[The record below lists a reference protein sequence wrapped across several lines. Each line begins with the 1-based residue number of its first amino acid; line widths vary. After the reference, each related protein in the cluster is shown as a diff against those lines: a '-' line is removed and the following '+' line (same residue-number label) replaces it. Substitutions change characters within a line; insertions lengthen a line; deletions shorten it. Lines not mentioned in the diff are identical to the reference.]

1 VPKLRKLSYFLL
13 ALFLIQLPQF
23 NATATASQAGDDC
36 KKVGQTIR
44 KGKNIFICESTFI
57 GKVLIQQKTFIAS
70 SKNLKLKA
78 GEFVEELSALDS
90 KMIIDFVSSEIALQ
104 TEISNLN
111 SRLEEIN
118 SLTSRYKSEKLQA
131 ESDIATLPVRI
142 NQAKLQM
149 EQAKSSIVQ
158 PQQNYLA
165 LNAQLNAL
173 SYEYSSAERA
183 KGAYLACRVL
193 TDFGFTGGGCGS
205 YNTYYDSV
213 ISRYNSLQYQVSSA
227 KALFDSYN
235 SSYNSYLQNY
245 NSILNSQSQNTL
257 RISEANRNIA
267 ALAIEL
273 RLKSNDLLVKQKVIN
288 SLSKV
293 KNNSDFYVNNGSNL
307 GEEISSVVSGSS
319 KSWSQKLLPLFRKS
333 NQFIFEFKL
342 IESSR
347 STLPRVQTNT
357 DPSQGSNTQPAKI
370 LLSATLDRAVYAPG
384 EVATLLITGR
394 DATGN
399 LVPDGTQLA
408 ASQESIS
415 TSMFPN
421 KYLSIPKSADSSQN
435 GRWTYRFIIESA
447 PGTYSGTFKIG
458 NMTEQKIPY
467 VVRYGG

>member
-13 ALFLIQLPQF
+13 ALFLIQLPQL
-23 NATATASQAGDDC
+23 NATASASQAGDDC
-36 KKVGQTIR
+36 KKVGQTSR
-44 KGKNIFICESTFI
+44 KGKNVYICESTFI

-78 GEFVEELSALDS
+78 EEFVEELSALDS
-90 KMIIDFVSSEIALQ
+90 KIIIDFVNSEIALQ
-104 TEISNLN
+104 SEISNLN

-118 SLTSRYKSEKLQA
+118 SLTSRYKSEKLQV

-158 PQQNYLA
+158 PQQNYLS
-165 LNAQLNAL
+165 LYSQLNAL
-173 SYEYSSAERA
+173 SYEYSTAERA

-213 ISRYNSLQYQVSSA
+213 ISRYNSLQYQVNSA

-293 KNNSDFYVNNGSNL
+293 KNNSDFYVNNGSDL

-347 STLPRVQTNT
+347 STIPAVQTNP
-357 DPSQGSNTQPAKI
+357 DPSQGSNTQPVKN
-370 LLSATLDRAVYAPG
+370 LLSATLDKASYMRG
-384 EVATLLITGR
+384 EIATLSITRRLENG
-394 DATGN
+394 T
-399 LVPDGTQLA
+399 LVADGTPLA
-408 ASQESIS
+408 QSSNETSINFAPNTFASAPQYSH
-415 TSMFPN
+415 
-421 KYLSIPKSADSSQN
+421 LSVGGK
-435 GRWTYRFIIESA
+435 WTYRLIIESS
-447 PGTYSGTFKIG
+447 PGTYTGVIKIA
-458 NMTEQKIPY
+458 NFADL
-467 VVRYGG
+467 VVRYLVQ